1 MSNSIFDATILGGGN
16 KAISLSVLKSYYTG
30 NDTTR
35 NLIGNLTNNQIFSL
49 SKNKVYISPTISD
62 TTTIE
67 FNTLFIDQKNINCKY
82 KAEDQG
88 TYIIIPDKNLKDNS
102 GTNSITI
109 SDYFLSD
116 KGKIIIM
123 DDDEKRNELLNE
135 MLFDAT
141 SIRGGTRAVSITHP
155 KLLAY
160 LNLKGENTIKIGET
174 EDINTLII
182 DGYPKDNL
190 NNYSVVI
197 DKLAYLVI
205 DTQATIKINNNTMVK
220 SISFPDPSTKNYGYL
235 VYNKRTPIIEGIINS
250 ESAYLIINESIMFSG
265 NNTYKFNNVF
275 NYGLMIQYADFEVK
289 DIFNNGLW
297 RCHANLTATSFGN
310 RNKAVFY
317 HDISKIKNGKYER
330 TKVEFHVSMS
340 ANENGI
346 YNFDGDIDLVLNV
359 EKEEN
364 LGGFF
369 ENSGGYYHFGND
381 VRLFINSKY
390 NEIIISNYGT
400 IYFNCE
406 LITNVQT
413 TIINY
418 DEGVLYL
425 EKDFNTQDIN
435 KFMVK
440 NDSVVIN
447 NSIHIKSID
456 LFDKLDFSDENKHG
470 MLLDVVNS
478 KYYTKDNKSGKD
490 IYSNPGNYSECVKYL
505 YSSNVNTKDLQVL
518 SLLNDYNTLRTI
530 KDDNDLYKIKFLLF
544 LICDALRI
552 PRKYI

>member
-16 KAISLSVLKSYYTG
+16 KAISLSVLKKYYTDK
-30 NDTTR
+30 NSSRILIETLTDSDT
-35 NLIGNLTNNQIFSL
+35 FSL
-49 SKNKVYISPTISD
+49 SKTKVYTSQD
-62 TTTIE
+62 TTNTETIE

-82 KAEDQG
+82 KAEDKD

-109 SDYFLSD
+109 SNYFSNTD
-116 KGKIIIM
+116 GKIIIM
-123 DDDEKRNELLNE
+123 EDDEKRNELLNE

-155 KLLAY
+155 KLSTY
-160 LNLKGENTIKIGET
+160 LKLK
-174 EDINTLII
+174 
-182 DGYPKDNL
+182 
-190 NNYSVVI
+190 
-197 DKLAYLVI
+197 
-205 DTQATIKINNNTMVK
+205 
-220 SISFPDPSTKNYGYL
+220 
-235 VYNKRTPIIEGIINS
+235 
-250 ESAYLIINESIMFSG
+250 
-265 NNTYKFNNVF
+265 
-275 NYGLMIQYADFEVK
+275 
-289 DIFNNGLW
+289 
-297 RCHANLTATSFGN
+297 
-310 RNKAVFY
+310 
-317 HDISKIKNGKYER
+317 
-330 TKVEFHVSMS
+330 
-340 ANENGI
+340 
-346 YNFDGDIDLVLNV
+346 
-359 EKEEN
+359 
-364 LGGFF
+364 
-369 ENSGGYYHFGND
+369 
-381 VRLFINSKY
+381 
-390 NEIIISNYGT
+390 
-400 IYFNCE
+400 
-406 LITNVQT
+406 
-413 TIINY
+413 
-418 DEGVLYL
+418 GVLYL
-425 EKDFNTQDIN
+425 EKEFNTQDIN
-435 KFMVK
+435 KFVVK

>member
-16 KAISLSVLKSYYTG
+16 KAISLSVLKKYYTDK
-30 NDTTR
+30 NSSRILIETLTDSDT
-35 NLIGNLTNNQIFSL
+35 FSL
-49 SKNKVYISPTISD
+49 SKNKVYISQITSD
-62 TTTIE
+62 TTTIK

-102 GTNSITI
+102 GTSIEI
-109 SDYFLSD
+109 SDYFLSID
-116 KGKIIIM
+116 GKIIIM
-123 DDDEKRNELLNE
+123 NDDEKRSELLNE

-155 KLLAY
+155 KLLTY
-160 LNLKGENTIKIGET
+160 LQLKGSNTIKIGET

-182 DGYPKDNL
+182 DGYPKNNL
-190 NNYSVVI
+190 KNYSVEI
-197 DKLAYLVI
+197 DRLAYLVI
-205 DTQATIKINNNTMVK
+205 DTQDMIKINNGYMVK
-220 SISFPDPSTKNYGYL
+220 SISFPDPTTKNYGYL
-235 VYNKRTPIIEGIINS
+235 VYNKRTPIIEGITNS

-265 NNTYKFNNVF
+265 NNTYKFCNVF
-275 NYGLMIQYADFEVK
+275 NYGLMIQYADFEVGN
-289 DIFNNGLW
+289 IFNNGLW

-346 YNFDGDIDLVLNV
+346 YNFDGDIDLILNV